1 MSFWSAATICFGG
14 VDKST
19 ISCNV
24 PTLGGVSEMNFSGLV
39 RRFIE
44 AAAGSK
50 KARKASTER
59 FLSGRQ
65 PSNSRLKF
73 DMAVVI

>member
-1 MSFWSAATICFGG
+1 M
-14 VDKST
+14 T

-24 PTLGGVSEMNFSGLV
+24 PTLGGVLEMNFLRLV
-39 RRFIE
+39 RWFIE

-73 DMAVVI
+73 NMAAVV

>member
-1 MSFWSAATICFGG
+1 
-14 VDKST
+14 
-19 ISCNV
+19 
-24 PTLGGVSEMNFSGLV
+24 MNFLHLV
-39 RRFIE
+39 RWFIE

-65 PSNSRLKF
+65 PLNSRLKF
-73 DMAVVI
+73 NMAAVV

>member
-1 MSFWSAATICFGG
+1 MSFWSALTICFGG

-19 ISCNV
+19 ISYNV
-24 PTLGGVSEMNFSGLV
+24 PTFGGVSEMNFSRLV
-39 RRFIE
+39 RWFIE

-50 KARKASTER
+50 KARKASIER

-73 DMAVVI
+73 NMAAVV